1 MSGAGPA
8 ADENGG
14 VYFATGDGTY
24 NGATDFGD
32 SVVSLRL
39 SAGKIQ
45 VQDWYTPQNQ
55 EDLKNN
61 DVDLGS
67 GGAVLLPG
75 SHLLL
80 AGGKEGR
87 MYLVDR
93 EHMGKGAHSLHSM
106 QVTHLHDGDNYYNIH
121 GTPVLWPRAGE
132 IFVYINGEENP
143 ISQYK
148 LVADAAPGGAGWK
161 FDSDTPFRSTRDC
174 PTKPNCVSSPYPNFP
189 NGLFGQVTR
198 DPTWMPGGFLS
209 LSANGTADGSGV
221 LWIAMPFASNANRQ
235 VVLGVLRALDAS
247 DVSKPELW
255 DSENT
260 GNGNDRLGQF
270 AKFCPPTVA
279 NGKVYVATFQQ
290 ETIGHDGVHRPTPP
304 PGDQPALAIYE
315 LKQH

>member
-8 ADENGG
+8 ADESGG
-14 VYFATGDGTY
+14 VYVATGDGTY
-24 NGATDFGD
+24 NGTTDFGD
-32 SVVSLRL
+32 SVVALRL

-67 GGAVLLPG
+67 GGAVLLPD

-93 EHMGKGAHSLHSM
+93 DHMGKGAHSLHSV
-106 QVTHLHDGDNYYNIH
+106 QVTHLHDGENYYNIH

-148 LVADAAPGGAGWK
+148 LVADAAVRRSGLEIRFRHSLQEHQGL
-161 FDSDTPFRSTRDC
+161 SDETELR
-174 PTKPNCVSSPYPNFP
+174 
-189 NGLFGQVTR
+189 
-198 DPTWMPGGFLS
+198 
-209 LSANGTADGSGV
+209 
-221 LWIAMPFASNANRQ
+221 
-235 VVLGVLRALDAS
+235 VVAL
-247 DVSKPELW
+247 PEF
-255 DSENT
+255 SERVVR
-260 GNGNDRLGQF
+260 G
-270 AKFCPPTVA
+270 
-279 NGKVYVATFQQ
+279 
-290 ETIGHDGVHRPTPP
+290 
-304 PGDQPALAIYE
+304 
-315 LKQH
+315 